1 MGIVDRLL
9 GKGQVEQKAAHDA
22 ELVDLRGQMAAI
34 NRVLAFIEFGLDGRI
49 ITANDN
55 FLQVL
60 GFQLDEIRGQH
71 HSLFVDPPYR
81 PSSEYRQFWE
91 RLGRGQFDAGQY
103 KRLGKGGREVWIQ
116 ASYNPVFDANGQAY
130 KVVKYA
136 TDITEDKRRAADLS
150 GHMAAI
156 SKSQAV
162 IEFSLDGRILT
173 ANENFLGA
181 LGYRLD
187 EIRGQ
192 HHSLF
197 VSTEYR
203 QSPEYRQF
211 WDKLGR
217 GEYDAGQYMRVGKGG
232 REIWIQASY
241 NPILDADGKPFKVVK
256 YATDVTAQV
265 LASRA
270 LQRAVEETQAVVE
283 AARDGDI
290 SLRIG
295 LEDKSGEIATLCA
308 GVNDVLETMAGVIG
322 QVKES
327 AEVISRAVSEIAQGN
342 QDLSSRTEEQASSL
356 EQTASSME
364 QLSGTV
370 RQNAD
375 NARRAND
382 LAHTSND
389 EVARGGEVVKR
400 VVATMQEIQG
410 SSKKISEII
419 GVIDSIA
426 FQTNIL
432 ALNAA
437 VEAARAGEQGRGFAV
452 VATEVRNLAQRSATA
467 AKEIKALIAESV
479 DKVDEGAR
487 LVAEAGST
495 MDQVVTSFRSVAG
508 LVTEISGASRE
519 QSNGIEQVSKAVS
532 QMDEVTQ
539 QNAALVE
546 EAAAAAESLDEQVRG
561 LVQTVARFSLTGG
574 AGASGRVSR
583 TPPSQRATPSAP
595 RARAASVRK
604 VANGAPVAAPAS
616 GDEWAEF

>member
-71 HSLFVDPPYR
+71 HSMFVDPQYR
-81 PSSEYRQFWE
+81 QSSEYRQFWE

-150 GHMAAI
+150 GQMAAI

-583 TPPSQRATPSAP
+583 TAPSQRATPSAP

>member
-71 HSLFVDPPYR
+71 HSMFVDPQYR
-81 PSSEYRQFWE
+81 QSSEYRQFWE

-150 GHMAAI
+150 GQMAAI

-162 IEFSLDGRILT
+162 IEFSLDGRILS

-583 TPPSQRATPSAP
+583 TAPSQRATPSAP